1 MAEIDLEEEYEM
13 KTGTGDFTIQVDG
26 VTKVCPTGEA
36 WAEQAMAEKKTPV
49 LACEGPCVRGDI

>member
-36 WAEQAMAEKKTPV
+36 
-49 LACEGPCVRGDI
+49 